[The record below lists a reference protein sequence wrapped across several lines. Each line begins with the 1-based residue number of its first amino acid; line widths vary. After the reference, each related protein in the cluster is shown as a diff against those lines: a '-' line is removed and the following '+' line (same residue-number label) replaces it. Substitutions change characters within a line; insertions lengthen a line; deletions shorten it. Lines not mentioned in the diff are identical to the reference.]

1 VRIDLS
7 SPHARRTKALGVRL
21 GRLLQAGDVVCLY
34 GELGSGK
41 TTLTQGLARGL
52 GVPHGVSVRSPSFV
66 LIHRY
71 GGRVPVY
78 HVDLFRLD
86 TPGDCD
92 DIGLRELLDG
102 EAVIIVEW
110 AERLGTLRPAS
121 RLDVTLRYGH
131 EGEMRQITLQP
142 QGERYRR
149 LMEQWRG
156 QAGEGWARSQEPDS
170 KVHGA
175 VG

>member
-1 VRIDLS
+1 MRIDLS

-34 GELGSGK
+34 GDLGSGK

-52 GVPHGVSVRSPSFV
+52 GVPRGAGVRSPSFV

-71 GGRVPVY
+71 DGRVPIY

-86 TPGDCD
+86 TPGDLD
-92 DIGLRELLDG
+92 DIGLHDLLDG
-102 EAVIIVEW
+102 QAVIIIEW

-121 RLDVTLRYGH
+121 RLDVTLRYGQ
-131 EGEMRQITLQP
+131 EEETREITLQP
-142 QGERYRR
+142 RGERYRQ
-149 LMEQWRG
+149 LMQRWQGR
-156 QAGEGWARSQEPDS
+156 AGEGRARSQERNS